1 MLYPITIYYEV
12 TENHSNSKFN
22 SIQFISK
29 PPREQGASRR
39 NMLWRE
45 INANLLSKSQSLPAE
60 VRETERTTLNLPKLT
75 NVERVSAII
84 RETIVSASH
93 LCHVC
98 EDRDWKLDD
107 YETTTLANYEH
118 GRRWYLHLM
127 NKDDYKNNYRSINAL
142 AIEQPK
148 QATGLCISQVHCH

>member
-1 MLYPITIYYEV
+1 MAMKPGPSLWLCQSHSSK
-12 TENHSNSKFN
+12 NHHVNRAPDVETCHEEKRS
-22 SIQFISK
+22 
-29 PPREQGASRR
+29 
-39 NMLWRE
+39 
-45 INANLLSKSQSLPAE
+45 ANLLSKSQSLPAE
-60 VRETERTTLNLPKLT
+60 VRESERTTLNLPKLT
-75 NVERVSAII
+75 NNDERVSAII